1 MMRSRFA
8 DQWPTM
14 LVAALAGTF
23 GVALLHVTGLL
34 AAAIAAD
41 EVTGQSDTVAL
52 MLGIVAAVFI
62 VIAVYVSAIV
72 TANTVATVVAGRTRL
87 IALLRLIGS
96 TARAQ
101 RAHIAKEGLGIGL
114 AGAVIGVVAGTGL
127 AFLLEEVAV
136 ATDVMPA
143 TENAY
148 LNPAVILPAVAV
160 VVTTWLASWVGSRR
174 VLRVRPIEAIGNS
187 NESDREELGRRRVRN
202 VSALVL
208 FVLGVGLLVA
218 GVVWGLTEPY
228 GVLVG
233 MAGGIVSFTG
243 IVLGAHVVMPP
254 VLRLVGRALG
264 STPAARLAAENAV
277 RHPERSSRM
286 TIGLVIGVTLVTTFA
301 VTMESYR
308 AMLLEAQ
315 RVQPEVYAGIEEMLN
330 VTIAVFT
337 VLIGFSAVIA
347 AIGMV
352 NTLSLSVMQRTRE
365 LGLLR
370 ALGFDRAQLRRMI
383 VAESAALT
391 LAATVTGIV
400 LGFGYGWAGAQA
412 LLGGAQ
418 GEPAFVLP
426 GIPWAMFGGLLLAAG
441 VLTLVASIAPAR
453 RAMRVAPV
461 VALAVE

>member
-1 MMRSRFA
+1 MHTRLK
-8 DQWPTM
+8 DQWPTL

-23 GVALLHVTGLL
+23 GVALLHITGLL

-41 EVTGQSDTVAL
+41 DVTGQSSTVAL
-52 MLGIVAAVFI
+52 MLTLVAVVFI

-72 TANTVATVVAGRTRL
+72 TANTVSTVVAGRTRL

-96 TARAQ
+96 SARAQ
-101 RAHIAKEGLGIGL
+101 RAQIAREGLLVGAIG
-114 AGAVIGVVAGTGL
+114 AAIGVVAGTAI
-127 AFLLEEVAV
+127 AFGLEEVSV
-136 ATDVMPA
+136 ANELMPA
-143 TENAY
+143 TDYDY
-148 LNPAVILPAVAV
+148 LNALIVLPAVAV
-160 VVTTWLASWVGSRR
+160 VITTWLASWVGSRR
-174 VLRVRPIEAIGNS
+174 VLRVRPIQAIGNA
-187 NESDREELGRRRVRN
+187 NEQDREELGRRRGRN
-202 VSALVL
+202 VTALVL
-208 FVLGVGLLVA
+208 FVVGIALLVA

-233 MAGGIVSFTG
+233 MVGGLVSFTG

-254 VLRLVGRALG
+254 VLRLVGRLFGA
-264 STPAARLAAENAV
+264 SPAARLAAENAV

-286 TIGLVIGVTLVTTFA
+286 TIGLVIGVTLVTTFS

-308 AMLLEAQ
+308 AMLLAAQ
-315 RVQPEVYAGIEEMLN
+315 RAQPEVYAGIEEMLN
-330 VTIAVFT
+330 VTVAIFT
-337 VLIGFSAVIA
+337 VLIGFSALIA

-370 ALGFDRAQLRRMI
+370 ALGFDRRQLRGMI
-383 VAESAALT
+383 VVESAALT
-391 LAATVTGIV
+391 VAATLMGIV

-418 GEPAFVLP
+418 GEPTFVLP
-426 GIPWAMFGGLLLAAG
+426 GVPWALFGGLLVAAG

-453 RAMRVAPV
+453 RAMRVSPV
-461 VALAVE
+461 VALAVD